1 MKKQL
6 LSLIILS
13 LCANADN
20 DKLINNDDKNFII
33 EEKEDKLNE
42 LSLFLGEKEIQKK
55 MNPSYPSLNSYS
67 RISDIDVDN
76 YKRVS
81 LMDVVLETVSTSD
94 LLKASREKVI
104 QNEIKLKDAIAGY
117 YPTLNFEY
125 EIGKTRATNT
135 ADDRTNAFRYYDD
148 RNYKFVLNQNLYAG
162 GATTNDV
169 ENLKKKL
176 DLAKNQYYLVLSE
189 EVTKAIKAYFD
200 VVFSYKTVLTSDS
213 NMKKL
218 NKILDIVSIKYENG
232 AASIGDLT
240 AIKANVSNAKTQQIK
255 VKSKFIESLRYYE
268 YIVGEVYLETLPY
281 EKNFNINV
289 TTFDLLYERAL
300 KRNKELRNYYNSIEA
315 EKFNLKSKES
325 NFLPKVDLEFSVD
338 NVMDQDGS
346 ETREEAVNGLVKL
359 SYNLYN
365 GGRDK
370 NKVLN
375 SYSSIR
381 ELNFKLDEEKRK
393 LKWNVSKLFT
403 AINSTNESL
412 KSNISEVIALRKM
425 VEAYWEEFKLGDQDL
440 QVLLQGQKSLNSA
453 EVELISYEKNNITDF
468 FTLLKYTG
476 DILAFFDI
484 DPEHPRFIDFSKSGY
499 TQDVYIDDKFLD
511 EKEKIERQ
519 EELEEQEKIKE
530 TLISKALKD
539 ENIIRFMSK
548 FLSANNE
555 YYTIDIGLFDN
566 ILKANNFIKINDF
579 DKEAFSYDVV
589 DDLNIN
595 TKVTFGIYKNE
606 EEALKQLEK
615 MKNKDLGKELSLK
628 KIGDVKKLYNDYL
641 KGLEVKIKPVP
652 PEIKIVEKTNT
663 IEKIKQIKKEDKLVL
678 NKEFETKFL
687 NANPEFYTINI
698 TSFNEMKE
706 LEDILIE
713 KINLYDNSF
722 AYTYVDSKKLFRWVY
737 GIYENYDEAQ
747 LAINDLGDIKNNFYP
762 VIQKISKEQ
771 ALYNANIDLNTEVKE
786 KEPEYEYIKVSS
798 NTVYKDPVSLKNVD
812 ISNDKNLKGLVDS
825 LFSKVSNLF
834 TSKEKEEKNTEKEI
848 EKLTLEE
855 ETKNLIPQL
864 AKQPEIEI
872 VPEVEI
878 ETKNLSSIETLTEIE
893 EIKEEANLFTTVSN
907 FFANSN
913 TQNNE
918 VIEDTVKK
926 ESEEIIEV
934 PTLIEE
940 PKIEVAALVE
950 TNTNELLEVEKK
962 EEVVEDKI
970 QETVENKVEEVK
982 EEANLFTTVSNF
994 FANSNTKI
1002 EETTLSEENTEND
1015 EVIEIP
1021 TLIQVPK
1028 VEHVPLQEAQN
1039 NIDNEILNTKKTKAF
1054 ISENKDLYTI
1064 NIITFSDTKD
1074 DVINSFLNQYDLK
1087 YNIKVFTFNSQLT
1100 KTKNKNIVYGL
1111 YETKEEAEKNLKKIN
1126 PLLLKDFN
1134 CSVEKI
1140 GIKSL
1145 QVIDDK
1151 IIENKIEENIEDSK
1165 NKDELKKINQSKE
1178 YLEFIAIDKYND
1190 QDFKFEFLNSPKE
1203 YYSILLASV
1212 NNETELKYFLNIYD
1226 LKEDIFVV
1234 RLLNNKN
1241 KIKIMYKIFE
1251 NEAEANNILLELP
1264 EDILKINLARTE
1276 KIYRKQDAY
1285 KENYT
1290 YFDLAQSNEIK

>member
-20 DKLINNDDKNFII
+20 DKLINKDDKNFII

-511 EKEKIERQ
+511 EKERIERQ

-913 TQNNE
+913 T
-918 VIEDTVKK
+918 
-926 ESEEIIEV
+926 
-934 PTLIEE
+934 
-940 PKIEVAALVE
+940 
-950 TNTNELLEVEKK
+950 
-962 EEVVEDKI
+962 
-970 QETVENKVEEVK
+970 
-982 EEANLFTTVSNF
+982 
-994 FANSNTKI
+994 KI